1 MPTPLYSPNQILAV
15 AFIGGPVATVLAL
28 KHNYDALGN
37 AVGAELVVRWGIAFV
52 IALLSLI
59 PFVPQDFPQMVIPL
73 AYSFA
78 ARGIAEGSQRSRE
91 QIAEDEGLAFMPT
104 GQLLRFSLIHLV
116 LFMVLSVGWMLALD
130 HFGIIDLPE
139 PPAAAAPANP

>member
-15 AFIGGPVATVLAL
+15 AFIGGPIATVLAL

-37 AVGAELVVRWGIAFV
+37 AIGAELVMRWGIAFV
-52 IALLSLI
+52 VALLSLM
-59 PFVPQDFPQMVIPL
+59 PFLPQDFPQMVIPL

-78 ARGIAEGSQRSRE
+78 ARSIADGSQRSRE
-91 QIAEDEGLAFMPT
+91 QIAQDEHLDFIPT
-104 GQLLRFSLIHLV
+104 GQLVRFSLVHLV
-116 LFMVLSVGWMLALD
+116 LFMILSVAWLLALD

-139 PPAAAAPANP
+139 PPAAEAPANP